1 MEADYG
7 KAVKVGLLGLGVV
20 GTGVL
25 EILSDHRDKIEKVSA
40 VPWL

>member
-1 MEADYG
+1 ME

-25 EILSDHRDKIEKVSA
+25 EILADQASVGQQH
-40 VPWL
+40 PFG